1 MYPKPLSSGVNA
13 NDPFTPLVRVYEGDK
28 VQVRV
33 LPGAHMTPHYFTF
46 NGVNW
51 LFEPGTPTDPAAQN
65 NSGFRAT
72 QPMGISEHWEML
84 FTVPAATKAAAPLT
98 CTGADGKTLVNCTST
113 DYLYTGNAL
122 ATGIQQGMW
131 GLMRAYSA
139 KQADLLTLPS
149 NDPPASNNPISTGCP
164 SYATKKRTYDVT
176 AITTGLVYNN
186 RGTGTATP
194 PTTLTNPNA
203 IIYVMTEDLKNGNL
217 NKMRI
222 EPLVLRAAAGECI
235 EVKLT
240 NAVDPTSPVFTQ
252 GVAMG
257 VPFGKQQQL
266 NPPYPKTLQDDPNF
280 NGWQLTV
287 SRTVGLHPQL
297 LSYNATASDGMNVGA
312 NPVQTIPPASSPPG
326 SLTYHWYAG
335 NPPTTGTPATPVE
348 FGSVGLFA
356 SDPLLQHPAGLI
368 GALVIEPKG
377 ASWICDGGVN
387 CDGTPNNGKVPI
399 SYASAIVTKTDGTT
413 FREFVVVTQD
423 DATIKGSAAAAI
435 NYRSEPMTFRYTN
448 PPGTASQT
456 ACPNL
461 TTPKIDLNSCPDVSR
476 SFGNKLVQADPQ
488 TPIFTA
494 NAGQPVR
501 FRLVQPGGGTN
512 GQVFTLHGHVWQEQ
526 PYKNNSTEIGEN
538 PLSEWIGSR
547 DSYGAASHYDIVVSK
562 AGGEDSVPG
571 DYLYRTFIGAQI
583 PKGIWGIFRVANA
596 CNGQCPDTVTIT
608 SFKPNGPNFTVQ
620 GSNTVRPSTGLFA
633 PAVNICAGDVNT
645 CTQGGTGFLHRQ
657 PVDAVNGTWQYN
669 GPAPDV
675 ITAISDFGG
684 KNTFTR
690 EPQAPITQTP
700 VKTETEKKD
709 TSTDR
714 FQTKSPTDPK
724 KP

>member
-1 MYPKPLSSGVNA
+1 
-13 NDPFTPLVRVYEGDK
+13 
-28 VQVRV
+28 
-33 LPGAHMTPHYFTF
+33 
-46 NGVNW
+46 
-51 LFEPGTPTDPAAQN
+51 
-65 NSGFRAT
+65 
-72 QPMGISEHWEML
+72 
-84 FTVPAATKAAAPLT
+84 
-98 CTGADGKTLVNCTST
+98 
-113 DYLYTGNAL
+113 
-122 ATGIQQGMW
+122 
-131 GLMRAYSA
+131 
-139 KQADLLTLPS
+139 
-149 NDPPASNNPISTGCP
+149 
-164 SYATKKRTYDVT
+164 
-176 AITTGLVYNN
+176 
-186 RGTGTATP
+186 
-194 PTTLTNPNA
+194 
-203 IIYVMTEDLKNGNL
+203 
-217 NKMRI
+217 
-222 EPLVLRAAAGECI
+222 
-235 EVKLT
+235 
-240 NAVDPTSPVFTQ
+240 
-252 GVAMG
+252 
-257 VPFGKQQQL
+257 
-266 NPPYPKTLQDDPNF
+266 
-280 NGWQLTV
+280 
-287 SRTVGLHPQL
+287 
-297 LSYNATASDGMNVGA
+297 
-312 NPVQTIPPASSPPG
+312 
-326 SLTYHWYAG
+326 
-335 NPPTTGTPATPVE
+335 
-348 FGSVGLFA
+348 
-356 SDPLLQHPAGLI
+356 
-368 GALVIEPKG
+368 
-377 ASWICDGGVN
+377 
-387 CDGTPNNGKVPI
+387 
-399 SYASAIVTKTDGTT
+399 
-413 FREFVVVTQD
+413 
-423 DATIKGSAAAAI
+423 
-435 NYRSEPMTFRYTN
+435 
-448 PPGTASQT
+448 
-456 ACPNL
+456 
-461 TTPKIDLNSCPDVSR
+461 LNSCPDVSR